1 MTRTLRLFLLF
12 LLLPLPAIFAQSNPS
27 PQPAPPQTAQPQ
39 AAPPQPA
46 QAANPSPSTPAGV
59 ADRQMILYVQ
69 VTEKSGAPVRG
80 LQKDDLLLRDNNNP
94 QTITSFYA
102 VNGRPA
108 VASDPPVE
116 VIVAIDN
123 INATFTNVS
132 FERDQIKRYL
142 LRNGG
147 ELPQQTSLIVVTDT
161 GSSVQKKPSKDGKAL
176 AAFYDQYEI
185 GLRST
190 TRSQGLAG
198 AEERASLSLNALNSI
213 ASYARTVPGRKLLI
227 WISPGWP
234 LFASPNITQL
244 TPQNQKMFFHALVGI
259 STALERARITLYGID
274 PLGIDDAASYRTNY
288 YKTFLKGAPSAKQM
302 QIGNLG
308 LQVLAVQSG
317 GAVVNSTNDLATAI
331 AQCVADAESYYVL
344 TFNPPV
350 ASQPD
355 EFHALEVTIEKPGV
369 TVRAR
374 SLYYNQP

>member
-1 MTRTLRLFLLF
+1 MRIAPIVPLLI
-12 LLLPLPAIFAQSNPS
+12 LVSLSATSGWSNYS
-27 PQPAPPQTAQPQ
+27 PQAGQPQ
-39 AAPPQPA
+39 SASPPTA
-46 QAANPSPSTPAGV
+46 SPSTASNGT
-59 ADRQMILYVQ
+59 DRQITLYVQ
-69 VTEKSGAPVRG
+69 VAEKSGAPVRG
-80 LQKDDLLLRDNNNP
+80 LQKGDFVLRDNNNP
-94 QTITSFYA
+94 QTITSFYG

-132 FERDQIKRYL
+132 YERDQIKRYL

-161 GSSVQKKPSKDGKAL
+161 GTSVQRKPSKDGKAL

-185 GLRST
+185 GLRSS

-244 TPQNQKMFFHALVGI
+244 TLQNQKLFFRAVVGI
-259 STALERARITLYGID
+259 STALERARITLYSVD

-288 YKTFLKGAPSAKQM
+288 YKTFLKGAPFPKQT
-302 QIGNLG
+302 QVGDLG

-317 GAVVNSTNDLATAI
+317 GVVRNSSNDLVTAI
-331 AQCVADAESYYVL
+331 VACVADADSYYVL
-344 TFNPPV
+344 TFDPPL
-350 ASQPD
+350 ATHPD
-355 EFHALEVTIEKPGV
+355 EYHTLEVTVEKPGV
-369 TVRAR
+369 IAR
-374 SLYYNQP
+374 TRTLYYNQP